1 LTLFVD
7 KHGLGK
13 VYGELFLWLRTEYM
27 WFAKTVNA
35 VFFLGKI
42 GDLQEQ
48 HRKEGVVC
56 WEDLFH
62 NDT

>member
-1 LTLFVD
+1 MVCKKLYLFPS
-7 KHGLGK
+7 
-13 VYGELFLWLRTEYM
+13 
-27 WFAKTVNA
+27 
-35 VFFLGKI
+35 KI
-42 GDLQEQ
+42 GDLHEQ

>member
-1 LTLFVD
+1 VVCKKLEKLSFS
-7 KHGLGK
+7 
-13 VYGELFLWLRTEYM
+13 W
-27 WFAKTVNA
+27 
-35 VFFLGKI
+35 GKI

-56 WEDLFH
+56 WEDLIH